1 MASTTS
7 KSRALRRL
15 AVVIGAALIVAACG
29 DDGEADPV
37 AAAQA
42 RVRSAE
48 DAVTEA
54 ESEVADAGT
63 EFCDEAQQYIAAIDQ
78 YGKVFST
85 ADTTV
90 GDLKTA
96 GDDLAGPRRSVESSA
111 EAVTEAHDALA
122 EANQELTD
130 AQAALASAQS
140 STTVAPSTAT
150 TVPPVDPA
158 TVDRVQV
165 AEEELGTASEG
176 IDDDTSIRE
185 AATSLNAAA
194 FALEVAWLRL
204 FADADCLTDEQQT
217 TAVTAVTDYTAS
229 LQTSLQ
235 TAGYYDGPI
244 DGVYGPSTVAAVE
257 ALQTDAELPV
267 TGVVDQATAA
277 ALTAAV
283 LAVNGDAAEEAVV
296 HTAAVQATLKLAGY
310 WPGDVDGEWTP
321 ELTEA
326 LQAFQEEL
334 GVEPSG
340 EVDPATLH
348 ALQVAISEA
357 RGTPEATTTTEAEDD
372 STTTSEGTTTTAP

>member
-1 MASTTS
+1 MSSITT
-7 KSRALRRL
+7 RDRRVAGVIV
-15 AVVIGAALIVAACG
+15 AVLLLAACG
-29 DDGEADPV
+29 DDDGGDGDPV
-37 AAAQA
+37 AAAQE
-42 RVRSAE
+42 RVSAAE

-54 ESEVADAGT
+54 ESAVADAST
-63 EFCDEAQQYIAAIDQ
+63 EFCDEAQSYIGAIDQ

-96 GDDLAGPRRSVESSA
+96 GDDLADPRESVESSA
-111 EAVTEAHDALA
+111 EAVTDAHDELA
-122 EANQELTD
+122 EANQELVD

-140 STTVAPSTAT
+140 STTAAPTTTT
-150 TVPPVDPA
+150 TVPPVDAA
-158 TVDRVQV
+158 TVDRVKL
-165 AEEELGTASEG
+165 AEEDLAAASEG
-176 IDDDTSIRE
+176 IGDDTSIRD
-185 AATSLNAAA
+185 ATTSLNAAA
-194 FALEVAWLRL
+194 YALEIAWLRL
-204 FADADCLTDEQQT
+204 FADADCLTEEQAA
-217 TAVTAVTDYTAS
+217 TAVTTVADYTTS

-283 LAVNGDAAEEAVV
+283 LAVNGDAASEAVV
-296 HTAAVQATLKLAGY
+296 HTAAVQTTLKLAGY
-310 WPGDVDGEWTP
+310 WPGAVDGEWTP

-326 LQAFQEEL
+326 LKAFQEEL

-340 EVDPATLH
+340 EMDPATLH
-348 ALQVAISEA
+348 ALQTAIAEA
-357 RGTPEATTTTEAEDD
+357 RGEPEDATTTTDPD
-372 STTTSEGTTTTAP
+372 STATSEGSTTTAP

>member
-1 MASTTS
+1 MANLKSST
-7 KSRALRRL
+7 RRRRL
-15 AVVIGAALIVAACG
+15 AVAIGAVLALAACG
-29 DDGEADPV
+29 GDGEADPV
-37 AAAQA
+37 SAAQA

-48 DAVTEA
+48 DAVAEA
-54 ESEVADAGT
+54 ESAVEDAST
-63 EFCDEAQQYIAAIDQ
+63 EFCDEAQQYITAIDQ

-122 EANQELTD
+122 EANQELVE

-140 STTVAPSTAT
+140 STTVAPTTTT
-150 TVPPVDPA
+150 TVPPVDAA

-165 AEEELGTASEG
+165 AEEDLATASEG
-176 IDDDTSIRE
+176 IGDDTSIRD
-185 AATSLNAAA
+185 ATTSLNAAA
-194 FALEVAWLRL
+194 YALEIAWLRL
-204 FADADCLTDEQQT
+204 FADADCLTDDQAA
-217 TAVTAVTDYTAS
+217 TAVTAVADYTTS

-257 ALQTDAELPV
+257 ALQTEAGLPV

-283 LAVNGDAAEEAVV
+283 LAVNGDLAEEAVV
-296 HTAAVQATLKLAGY
+296 HTAAVQTTLKLAGY
-310 WPGDVDGEWTP
+310 WAGAVDGEWTP

-326 LQAFQEEL
+326 LKAFQEEL

-348 ALQVAISEA
+348 ALQTAIAEA
-357 RGTPEATTTTEAEDD
+357 RGASEDTTTTAPDASTTTSEATTTT
-372 STTTSEGTTTTAP
+372 P

>member
-1 MASTTS
+1 M
-7 KSRALRRL
+7 
-15 AVVIGAALIVAACG
+15 
-29 DDGEADPV
+29 
-37 AAAQA
+37 
-42 RVRSAE
+42 
-48 DAVTEA
+48 
-54 ESEVADAGT
+54 
-63 EFCDEAQQYIAAIDQ
+63 
-78 YGKVFST
+78 FST

-96 GDDLAGPRRSVESSA
+96 GDDLAAPRRSVESSA
-111 EAVTEAHDALA
+111 EAVTEAHDDLA
-122 EANQELTD
+122 EANQELVD

-140 STTVAPSTAT
+140 STTVASTTTT
-150 TVPPVDPA
+150 TVPPVDAA
-158 TVDRVQV
+158 TVDRVRL
-165 AEEELGTASEG
+165 AEEDLATASEG
-176 IDDDTSIRE
+176 IGDDTSIRD

-194 FALEVAWLRL
+194 YALEIAWLRL
-204 FADADCLTDEQQT
+204 FADADCLTEEQAA
-217 TAVTAVTDYTAS
+217 TAVAAVADYTTS

-296 HTAAVQATLKLAGY
+296 HTAAVQTTLKLAGY

-326 LQAFQEEL
+326 LMAFQEEL

-348 ALQVAISEA
+348 ALQTAIAEA
-357 RGTPEATTTTEAEDD
+357 RGTPEDATTTTTPDVHD
-372 STTTSEGTTTTAP
+372 APRRPPRPPRRSDPRSGQRSRRGRARRW

>member
-7 KSRALRRL
+7 KSGGLRRL
-15 AVVIGAALIVAACG
+15 AVAIGAALIVAACG

-204 FADADCLTDEQQT
+204 FADADCLTDEQQM

-357 RGTPEATTTTEAEDD
+357 RGTPDATTTTEAEDD